1 MVFDL
6 NVQSDC
12 GDSDFVLL
20 LDDVSD
26 NSLLDSDLRND
37 CALCFLD
44 TVDSA
49 FRETEDVIAAPEG
62 SSSSGTTS
70 KPNASLASSSD
81 ASTSGGIIFLSRDL
95 DEVRLNDLVI
105 GDG

>member
-1 MVFDL
+1 MGNEP

-20 LDDVSD
+20 LGDVSD

-37 CALCFLD
+37 WTLCFFD
-44 TVDSA
+44 TVH
-49 FRETEDVIAAPEG
+49 ETGDVNAGSDG
-62 SSSSGTTS
+62 SSSSGIIS
-70 KPNASLASSSD
+70 KPDASLPSSSA
-81 ASTSGGIIFLSRDL
+81 ASTSGDVFFLSRDL
-95 DEVRLNDLVI
+95 DEVRLNGLVI